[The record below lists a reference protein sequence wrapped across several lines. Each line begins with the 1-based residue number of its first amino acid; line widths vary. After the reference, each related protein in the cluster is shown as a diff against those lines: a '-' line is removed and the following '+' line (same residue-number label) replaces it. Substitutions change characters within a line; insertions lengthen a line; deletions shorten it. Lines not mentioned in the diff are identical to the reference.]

1 MLLKDDFSISVSHG
15 KVDLELQKVDW
26 RYSQLGIAES
36 QLPFVGGFELPQK
49 LIWSS
54 KKLISFSVTSG
65 KVTLEL

>member
-36 QLPFVGGFELPQK
+36 QLPFVGGFFLAGLLLYNSTK
-49 LIWSS
+49 LSCWKSQPES
-54 KKLISFSVTSG
+54 
-65 KVTLEL
+65 